1 MQFWRFSRSLLCH
14 GGFHFIIVFCSDWYK
29 LLLLLF
35 YSWAPARRE
44 GKALQRGR
52 ISKRNYWN
60 TVVRAPTY
68 LRMYGLLFIYFLTR
82 TKERNARTVSS
93 SRTILTCL
101 HNRRWKIIKKIQ
113 NWKIDC
119 QARKLFYQSKAIGII
134 RSLPIPSKA
143 FYRSP
148 QRLSAQF
155 RKLRF
160 SSTLRRPLSVIFG
173 YYTKS

>member
-101 HNRRWKIIKKIQ
+101 HNRWWKIINTKLENRLSSEEIILSIESHRNYTLTAYSIQ
-113 NWKIDC
+113 GFL
-119 QARKLFYQSKAIGII
+119 QVSTTII
-134 RSLPIPSKA
+134 R
-143 FYRSP
+143 
-148 QRLSAQF
+148 
-155 RKLRF
+155 
-160 SSTLRRPLSVIFG
+160 TV
-173 YYTKS
+173 

>member
-82 TKERNARTVSS
+82 TKERNARTFSS

-101 HNRRWKIIKKIQ
+101 HNRWWKIINTKLENRLSSEETILSIESHRYYTLTAYSIQ
-113 NWKIDC
+113 GFL
-119 QARKLFYQSKAIGII
+119 QVSTTII
-134 RSLPIPSKA
+134 R
-143 FYRSP
+143 
-148 QRLSAQF
+148 
-155 RKLRF
+155 
-160 SSTLRRPLSVIFG
+160 TV
-173 YYTKS
+173 